1 MSLQSKEFDQL
12 FESELGPIEEES
24 LFDMT
29 AQLFRGRALHITI
42 LVVVLVFAFMGL
54 MVYSAVRFFDATEVK
69 DLILWAVLFM
79 YGSLA
84 VAMLK
89 LWTWM
94 DMHKNSVTREIKRLE
109 LQMARLRAE
118 AASRTE

>member
-42 LVVVLVFAFMGL
+42 LVVVLVFSFMGL

>member
-1 MSLQSKEFDQL
+1 MSLQGKEFDRI
-12 FESELGPIEEES
+12 FEAEVGPIEEEN
-24 LFDMT
+24 LLQMT

-42 LVVVLVFAFMGL
+42 LVMVFVFAFLAL
-54 MVYSAVRFFDATEVK
+54 MIYSGFRFFEATEVK

-79 YGSLA
+79 YGSLC

-94 DMHKNSVTREIKRLE
+94 DMQKNSITREIKRLE
-109 LQMARLRAE
+109 LQIARM
-118 AASRTE
+118 RTERSGGGI

>member
-109 LQMARLRAE
+109 VQMARLRAE